1 MKYSFIFATFIL
13 TLSAPGTAFAKQC
26 WDGAM
31 PIMHCVVDQCPGGFY
46 CDDGF
51 CCRERVANLSVEL
64 NLVDKS
70 NITRQTKRRPQKIPE
85 SFKEGTCPQID
96 AFPQLPGL
104 IVCENDF
111 DCAGPWKCCSTRIGN
126 FCFDVHESA
135 EVDKR
140 ETIQTSKSL
149 DDELPVVGRVPCSI
163 DEDCIPPSR
172 CRPTRVGRRCVS
184 AERSDYEDACPKHE
198 EFVKCAS
205 PCQTGCIQRV
215 LDNICEETFC
225 RPGCICQ
232 SGYIR
237 MYHNEWRSKCVR
249 VAYCTEKR
257 KNYVKPSNVSPSSTS
272 LSLKCQTNLHCPS
285 DYVCSNGVCVIS
297 SAEIEDSANKWTL
310 PSNTK
315 ENLRACHTDFDCPQS
330 ERCSQTRNGK
340 RCISKDFTTTTTRL
354 CPNGYSAESTCSM
367 GVCPIGY
374 TCWKGLCCDSVAD
387 RYTSKNRCPPIGPGT
402 PRGRLHLCDSD
413 DDCVLNEHCC
423 LTATGRQCLSLGD
436 GDHTT
441 RNIQKC
447 PDGSE
452 STYTCYKG
460 SCPENLICIENMCC
474 PIKATSTDACP
485 ETGAAVFDWQKPT
498 RDQCENDFDCTDYG
512 KKCCPTRAGKRCL
525 ANMAL
530 QFIGMTER
538 LSACS
543 DGLQPLYKCP
553 ATGCPRGYFCE
564 NGGCCRRLVSQYH
577 KSDSCPTVQDED
589 RSKILQSCLIN
600 SDCHDNEYCCQGKC
614 VRATKKHA
622 SKRTIREK

>member
-1 MKYSFIFATFIL
+1 
-13 TLSAPGTAFAKQC
+13 
-26 WDGAM
+26 
-31 PIMHCVVDQCPGGFY
+31 MHCVVDQCPGGFH

-51 CCRERVANLSVEL
+51 CCRERVANVSVEL
-64 NLVDKS
+64 DVVEKS
-70 NITRQTKRRPQKIPE
+70 NITRQTKRRPQKVPE

-126 FCFDVHESA
+126 FCFDVHEF
-135 EVDKR
+135 EEDKR
-140 ETIQTSKSL
+140 ETIETSKSL
-149 DDELPVVGRVPCSI
+149 DDELPVAGRVPCSI
-163 DEDCIPPSR
+163 DLDCIPPSR

-184 AERSDYEDACPKHE
+184 AERNDYEDACPKHE

-215 LDNICEETFC
+215 LDNYCEETFC
-225 RPGCICQ
+225 RPG
-232 SGYIR
+232 S
-237 MYHNEWRSKCVR
+237 
-249 VAYCTEKR
+249 
-257 KNYVKPSNVSPSSTS
+257 
-272 LSLKCQTNLHCPS
+272 
-285 DYVCSNGVCVIS
+285 
-297 SAEIEDSANKWTL
+297 EIEDIASKWTL

-315 ENLRACHTDFDCPQS
+315 ENLQACHTDFDCPQS

-340 RCISKDFTTTTTRL
+340 RCVSKDSTTTTTTTITRRL
-354 CPNGYSAESTCSM
+354 CPNGYPAESTCNM

-374 TCWKGLCCDSVAD
+374 TCWKGLCCDSVVD
-387 RYTSKNRCPPIGPGT
+387 RYTSKNRCPPLAPGT

-423 LTATGRQCLSLGD
+423 LTVTGRQCLSLGD
-436 GDHTT
+436 GDRTS

-460 SCPENLICIENMCC
+460 SCPENLVCIKNICC
-474 PIKATSTDACP
+474 PMTTTSTDACP
-485 ETGAAVFDWQKPT
+485 EIGAAAFDWQKPT
-498 RDQCENDFDCTDYG
+498 RDQCENDFDCIDYG

-530 QFIGMTER
+530 QLIGMTKR
-538 LSACS
+538 LTTCS

-564 NGGCCRRLVSQYH
+564 NGGCCRRLASQYH
-577 KSDSCPTVQDED
+577 KSDSCPSVQEED
-589 RSKILQSCLIN
+589 GLKILQSCLIN
-600 SDCHDNEYCCQGKC
+600 SDCHDDEYCCQGKC

-622 SKRTIREK
+622 SKRTLREK